1 MSRNILC
8 LVEFDKYPQEVVA
21 RATWLAKSND
31 CNLHLLVSDPISDF
45 LGESYVYLL
54 ESQSIAESIRAS
66 QDEAMAEM
74 VAFVEKSGVRV
85 EVNRSNNRHVA
96 ELIRR
101 ESAARMP
108 MYVVKGTHY
117 HTPSERASFA
127 DSDWDLIRDLDYP
140 LWFVKPVEWKE
151 PFVIIAAV
159 DPVHANDKP
168 AHLDIRI
175 IERAREVAENNG
187 ATLKVVHTYQTLD
200 EIGSRATWAFKP
212 GKLPVGELNEK
223 IRVEHDLAIKLLAE
237 MCELPA
243 GSVYMLPGRPEE
255 VLPAFAD
262 EQGASLV
269 VIGALARSRLKQR
282 IVGSTAAKALDHFVC
297 DVLVTHANPRVQE

>member
-8 LVEFDKYPQEVVA
+8 FVEFDKYPQEVVA
-21 RATWLAKSND
+21 RAAWLAKLHD
-31 CNLHLLVSDPISDF
+31 CNLHLLVNDPVTDF
-45 LGESYVYLL
+45 LGESYVYFL
-54 ESQSIAESIRAS
+54 ESHRVAESIRAS
-66 QDEAMAEM
+66 QKEAMAEM

-85 EVNRSNNRHVA
+85 EVSRSNKRHVA
-96 ELIRR
+96 KLIRR
-101 ESAARMP
+101 DAAARKP

-117 HTPSERASFA
+117 HTPSERASLVS
-127 DSDWDLIRDLDYP
+127 SDWDLIRELDYP

-151 PFVIIAAV
+151 PTVIVAAV

-175 IERAREVAENNG
+175 IERAREVAEING

-212 GKLPVGELNEK
+212 GKLPVEELNEK
-223 IRVEHDLAIKLLAE
+223 IRVEHDLAMKLLAE
-237 MCELPA
+237 MCELPT
-243 GSVYMLPGRPEE
+243 GSVHMLPGRPDE

-269 VIGALARSRLKQR
+269 VIGALARSKLKHR
-282 IVGSTAAKALDHFVC
+282 IVGSTAARALDHFGC
-297 DVLVTHANPRVQE
+297 DVLVTHANPRR